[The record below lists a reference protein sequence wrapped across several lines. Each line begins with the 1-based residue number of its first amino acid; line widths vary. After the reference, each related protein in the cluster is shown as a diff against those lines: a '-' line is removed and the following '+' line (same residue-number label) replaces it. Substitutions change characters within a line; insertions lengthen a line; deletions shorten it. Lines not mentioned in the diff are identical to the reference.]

1 MVAIAQWLERC
12 PVEAEV
18 AGSSPVSHPIFIQAD
33 METKNMNRL
42 LAAVLV
48 VTTLSGE
55 SMCASTSALS
65 DAAFVEQLKRNAVT
79 GDASAQGTLGAL
91 YQYGGQGVHK
101 DLQKA
106 FAWNQ
111 KAANGGDFRGQ
122 RNLGLMY
129 RNATGVSKNDRLA
142 AQWLE
147 KAATQGDSIAQGT
160 LGVMYQL
167 GLGVSQ
173 DYEAAAKWL
182 KRAADQG
189 YEGAQAI
196 LGNFYVSGT
205 GVPKDRYQGYF
216 WLSLA
221 VLRGYR
227 KAESVR
233 DELAKSM
240 SMDDITKTQLAIRE
254 WQPKLERPAE

>member
-1 MVAIAQWLERC
+1 MKQ
-12 PVEAEV
+12 
-18 AGSSPVSHPIFIQAD
+18 
-33 METKNMNRL
+33 L

-48 VTTLSGE
+48 VMTLSGKLI
-55 SMCASTSALS
+55 CASNSVHP
-65 DAAFVEQLKRNAVT
+65 DAAFLEQLKRNAQA

-91 YQYGGQGVHK
+91 YQYGGQGVQK
-101 DLQKA
+101 DLRKA
-106 FAWNQ
+106 LTWNQ

-129 RNATGVSKNDRLA
+129 RNGTGVSKNDQLA
-142 AQWLE
+142 AKWFE
-147 KAATQGDSIAQGT
+147 KAAAQGDAIAQGT

-173 DYEAAAKWL
+173 NYDTAAKWL
-182 KRAADQG
+182 KRASDQG
-189 YEGAQAI
+189 SEGAQAV
-196 LGNFYVSGT
+196 LGNFYVNGT

-221 VLRGYR
+221 VLRGYP
-227 KAESVR
+227 KAESAR

-240 SMDDITKTQLAIRE
+240 SMEEITKAQLAIRE
-254 WQPKLERPAE
+254 WQPKLERLAD